1 MSLKLL
7 ADKYIELSVKAIAE
21 ITKDNYQNFNGI
33 AEDYLFLYCRTGS
46 MKIIVDDNPYEL
58 NENDIILIRINSSY
72 SIEKENFSTI
82 FLAFNGSSAEDLIS
96 VMEFENN
103 MYHDDSHLGYY
114 FYKIYHAYH
123 EAEFLSIKCLGIFY
137 ELFYELTKNAN
148 VIDVDYNNQQKHVEI
163 AKEYINQNYHL
174 DISILD
180 VSKKVGVT
188 SNYLANI
195 FARYLKRSPKT
206 YLTEVRME
214 QAKKILATHKYKV
227 KDVGS
232 FVGYKNQLHFS
243 SEFKKYTGYSPSEYS
258 KITKNNSF

>member
-72 SIEKENFSTI
+72 SIEKDNFSTI

-123 EAEFLSIKCLGIFY
+123 EAEFLSIKCLGILY

-163 AKEYINQNYHL
+163 AKEYINQNYADAYDENLEYYIEHAI
-174 DISILD
+174 DIANEAFAELAEDAKDEADNLLEEIKNLGEI
-180 VSKKVGVT
+180 SKTV
-188 SNYLANI
+188 LML
-195 FARYLKRSPKT
+195 FKRLPLEKIKIDNT
-206 YLTEVRME
+206 
-214 QAKKILATHKYKV
+214 KK
-227 KDVGS
+227 
-232 FVGYKNQLHFS
+232 
-243 SEFKKYTGYSPSEYS
+243 
-258 KITKNNSF
+258 